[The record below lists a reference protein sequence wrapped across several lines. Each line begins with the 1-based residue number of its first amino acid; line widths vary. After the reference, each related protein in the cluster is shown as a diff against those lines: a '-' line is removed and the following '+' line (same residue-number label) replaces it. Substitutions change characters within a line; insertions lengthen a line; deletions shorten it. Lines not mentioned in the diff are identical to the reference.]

1 MELHA
6 QHAHMDAQGASQDQ
20 AIELASDNSS
30 LSDVEPVQ
38 TVQTPSQPFSS
49 HDIPNGVTSADSLLD
64 LGEALQ
70 PESVRKRGIAVVV
83 HPVERASEYRLYG
96 EPAVSEIVESYDDG
110 GFIEYLVRYEDESE
124 EVVSRGSF
132 SSVSLSFTI
141 ILRTT
146 QTNTS
151 SICQASTQPSQGVS
165 HNTADKFKPLCL
177 CYPRE
182 PCRLAFTFHSLFAF
196 R

>member
-38 TVQTPSQPFSS
+38 TVQTPSRPSSS
-49 HDIPNGVTSADSLLD
+49 HDISNGVTSADSLLE
-64 LGEALQ
+64 LGEALH

-83 HPVERASEYRLYG
+83 HPVESALEYRLYG

-110 GFIEYLVRYEDESE
+110 GLIEYLVRYEDESE
-124 EVVSRGSF
+124 EVVSRGISF
-132 SSVSLSFTI
+132 R
-141 ILRTT
+141 ILE
-146 QTNTS
+146 
-151 SICQASTQPSQGVS
+151 
-165 HNTADKFKPLCL
+165 L
-177 CYPRE
+177 
-182 PCRLAFTFHSLFAF
+182 
-196 R
+196 